1 VRPDSSRTEAETA
14 AQSAGTDWVV
24 VVRADGYLSGWTWL
38 AEIER
43 SVTDA
48 EVRPFRVRVRATD
61 TLRVALDAM
70 VTTRTGVAVRVKS
83 LDDGD
88 RYEGILTPALLRAEL
103 R

>member
-1 VRPDSSRTEAETA
+1 MYDAL
-14 AQSAGTDWVV
+14 GT
-24 VVRADGYLSGWTWL
+24 
-38 AEIER
+38 
-43 SVTDA
+43 
-48 EVRPFRVRVRATD
+48 PD

-88 RYEGILTPALLRAEL
+88 RYEGILTPELLRAEL